1 MKRVWLLLPLVF
13 ASVPQCSSTP
23 SPGGDGGDAGDG
35 GIVEGGCAKDC
46 LGGACNA
53 GVCAPVAIATKQS
66 GPIWLTQLGSQIFW
80 SDYNGND
87 VTSADKFDAS
97 IHVLAGEPI
106 IDQPW
111 GIVADDSKIYVA
123 NEGPASDVLGCQPNQ
138 CDLSSVLY
146 DSGLMPTVV
155 AVAGNFVYW
164 MEPDVDSISRVPKT
178 GGAIQNLASPDTS
191 NGTSQFACIASDG
204 TYVYWSEPANDK
216 IRREGVAANPTDVFT
231 LSSGAFPTAL
241 LVDGTT
247 LYFVAQGSG
256 NGDGLIGFGNLDGT
270 GGPQTLADKQQ
281 LPWAITTDATYIYWT
296 TSGTFDGNDLP
307 NGDGGVYRCEKTN
320 CTAPV
325 QLVGNLMDARGIAV
339 DDRAIYFTTF
349 ATGTADGTIWR
360 LAK

>member
-1 MKRVWLLLPLVF
+1 MKRAWLLLPLLV

-23 SPGGDGGDAGDG
+23 SPGGDAGDG
-35 GIVEGGCAKDC
+35 GGEAGCAKDC

-53 GVCAPVAIATKQS
+53 GTCAPVAMVTKQS
-66 GPIWLTQLGSQIFW
+66 GPIWLAQLGNQVFW

-87 VTSADKFDAS
+87 VTSADKFDAAV
-97 IHVLAGEPI
+97 HVLAGDPL

-111 GIVADDSKIYVA
+111 GIVADDTKIYVV
-123 NEGPASDVLGCQPNQ
+123 NEGTGTVLGCGPDQ

-146 DSGLMPTVV
+146 DGGLQPTVA
-155 AVAGNFVYW
+155 AVAGNYVYW
-164 MEPDVDSISRVPKT
+164 MEPYLDSISRTPKT
-178 GGAIQNLASPDTS
+178 GSFVQSLASPDTS
-191 NGTSQFACIASDG
+191 NGDAQFACIASDG

-216 IRREGVAANPTDVFT
+216 IRRQAVAGNPADVFALT
-231 LSSGAFPTAL
+231 AGAFPTAL

-270 GGPQTLADKQQ
+270 GGPQTLAGSQQ

-296 TSGTFDGNDLP
+296 TSGTFASEDVP

-320 CTAPV
+320 CTTPV
-325 QLVGNLMDARGIAV
+325 QLAGSLMDARGIAV
-339 DDRAIYFTTF
+339 DDRAIYFTTY
-349 ATGTADGTIWR
+349 ATGTGDGTIWR